1 MISPELLR
9 RFEFV
14 AGLSHEQIVAIAKI
28 SNEVE
33 IDSDTY
39 FFHDGEPVDKFYI
52 VRDGAV
58 AILFEVP
65 NREEDSAVSEQL
77 TGELAMK
84 EIAISTVGT
93 GGPFGWAG
101 IIPPHEAFA
110 SAKAIAPSKVIEIN
124 CVELR
129 KMFDA
134 DPEFAFHM
142 TTRAAKVMRER
153 LRDLSIETLAFI
165 A

>member
-9 RFEFV
+9 RFQFA

-28 SNEVE
+28 SEETQVE
-33 IDSDTY
+33 ADTY
-39 FFHDGEPVDKFYI
+39 FFHDGDKVDKFYI
-52 VRDGAV
+52 VKEGAV
-58 AILFEVP
+58 AVLFEIP
-65 NREEDSAVSEQL
+65 DREEGSAVSEQL

-84 EIAISTVGT
+84 EVVISTKGT
-93 GGPFGWAG
+93 GSPFGWAG

-110 SAKAIAPSKVIEIN
+110 SAKAIAPTKVIQID
-124 CVELR
+124 CLELR
-129 KMFDA
+129 KMFETDA
-134 DPEFAFHM
+134 EFAYLM
-142 TTRAAKVMRER
+142 TTRAAQVMREQ

>member
-14 AGLSHEQIVAIAKI
+14 AGLNHEQIVDIAKI
-28 SNEVE
+28 SSEVK
-33 IDSDTY
+33 IDPDTY

-52 VRDGAV
+52 VMEGAV

-65 NREEDSAVSEQL
+65 DREEGSAVSEQL

-84 EIAISTVGT
+84 EVVISTVGT
-93 GGPFGWAG
+93 GSPFGWAG
-101 IIPPHEAFA
+101 IIPPNEAFA
-110 SAKAIAPSKVIEIN
+110 SAKAIAPSKVIEID

-129 KMFDA
+129 KMFA
-134 DPEFAFHM
+134 TDPDFAYHM
-142 TTRAAKVMRER
+142 TARAAHVMRER

>member
-9 RFEFV
+9 RFEFT

-28 SNEVE
+28 SNEVKVE
-33 IDSDTY
+33 AETY
-39 FFHDGEPVDKFYI
+39 FFHDGKPVDEFYI
-52 VRDGAV
+52 VMEGAV

-65 NREEDSAVSEQL
+65 DREEGSAVSEQL

-84 EIAISTVGT
+84 EVVISTIGT
-93 GGPFGWAG
+93 GSPFGWAG

-110 SAKAIAPSKVIEIN
+110 SAKAIAPCKVVEIN

-134 DPEFAFHM
+134 DPQFAYHM
-142 TTRAAKVMRER
+142 TARAAQVMRER